1 VAVGGTGGEQGGER
15 RRRGRGT
22 QGLGKTYP
30 GGGSAQIAALH
41 TVLDKESFRCRCRS
55 QRRHPGRHRHRIR
68 AQAAAGQVAA
78 TLRTLIT
85 ANLIR
90 QAAGLTTEETAA
102 QSYAEAEA
110 AFALL
115 ESGLSAFSS

>member
-1 VAVGGTGGEQGGER
+1 MPTPAPSPWPAPPPPDPC
-15 RRRGRGT
+15 
-22 QGLGKTYP
+22 P
-30 GGGSAQIAALH
+30 G
-41 TVLDKESFRCRCRS
+41 
-55 QRRHPGRHRHRIR
+55 
-68 AQAAAGQVAA
+68 AAGQVAA

-90 QAAGLTTEETAA
+90 QAAGLTTEQTAA

-115 ESGLSAFSS
+115 ESGLSAYSR